1 MAKEKKSLEKFEA
14 VALPEE
20 KAQQIKGGYKIPNVP
35 RTEPAPGFI
44 GWGEVE
50 IRSIGLFEVAGAPVV
65 KGITRVR

>member
-1 MAKEKKSLEKFEA
+1 MAKEKKTLEKFEA

-20 KAQQIKGGYKIPNVP
+20 KAQQIIGGYKQPNVP

-50 IRSIGLFEVAGAPVV
+50 IRSVGLFQVAGAPTV
-65 KGITRVR
+65 KGISRIR